1 MKNDPKTTHRLE
13 HKDVWCGVYNRE
25 ESRPITAS
33 KEALGGDDPR
43 AGNSPG
49 EMLILGPSERAG
61 VHPSPHGELGVRRP
75 HARTAQARAARGGAG
90 RWGRRGGLPLPAP
103 SAWTVLIVG
112 ETNIIS
118 TADYLEPHL
127 YTEVFMSE
135 MIWCLGF
142 VLKLTAD
149 VFVHYLCN

>member
-1 MKNDPKTTHRLE
+1 MKAPHTD
-13 HKDVWCGVYNRE
+13 
-25 ESRPITAS
+25 
-33 KEALGGDDPR
+33 R
-43 AGNSPG
+43 AGASGPG
-49 EMLILGPSERAG
+49 RRWTLGC
-61 VHPSPHGELGVRRP
+61 
-75 HARTAQARAARGGAG
+75 
-90 RWGRRGGLPLPAP
+90 RGGLPLPAP
-103 SAWTVLIVG
+103 SAWTVLIVE

-149 VFVHYLCN
+149 VFVHYSCN

>member
-1 MKNDPKTTHRLE
+1 MIQKPHI
-13 HKDVWCGVYNRE
+13 VWSTKMFGVVF
-25 ESRPITAS
+25 ITAKNRS
-33 KEALGGDDPR
+33 QSQCP
-43 AGNSPG
+43 
-49 EMLILGPSERAG
+49 
-61 VHPSPHGELGVRRP
+61 RRP
-75 HARTAQARAARGGAG
+75 WGRLSVSWEQPRGNANPGTKQEDRWAPQSTWGARPMKAPHTDHAGASGLG
-90 RWGRRGGLPLPAP
+90 RRWTLGRRGGLPLPAP

-142 VLKLTAD
+142 VLNL
-149 VFVHYLCN
+149 

>member
-1 MKNDPKTTHRLE
+1 M
-13 HKDVWCGVYNRE
+13 
-25 ESRPITAS
+25 
-33 KEALGGDDPR
+33 
-43 AGNSPG
+43 
-49 EMLILGPSERAG
+49 LGP
-61 VHPSPHGELGVRRP
+61 
-75 HARTAQARAARGGAG
+75 RGWA
-90 RWGRRGGLPLPAP
+90 PAPRP
-103 SAWTVLIVG
+103 SAWAVLIVG

-149 VFVHYLCN
+149 VFMHYLCN